1 MDMSL
6 LKRLEKVQIISVIE
20 RAALFGGDIW
30 QTIPGNTERQLLRII
45 QIQNDIKFDK
55 VILRTHT
62 LVNVDPRLPIFIRL
76 SYRNLIFR
84 LDPRQYKING
94 DKLICEYPYEARALE
109 ERNGDRYVLP
119 FDAQISL
126 SLKRVE
132 KTVRELTY
140 DMELRIIDVSTQGF
154 GILISSHN
162 RDYFRKGD
170 HFWLKAIDQKVL
182 RYHILGSVC
191 YVAPKGYFLK
201 KGDVR
206 VGLSLQMPLAPDVFE
221 YLKKKCL
228 IVLSA

>member
-1 MDMSL
+1 MDMAL
-6 LKRLEKVQIISVIE
+6 LKRLEKLQIISVIE

-30 QTIPGNTERQLLRII
+30 QTIPGHTERQLLRII
-45 QIQNDIKFDK
+45 HIQNDIKFDK
-55 VILRTHT
+55 VVLRTHT
-62 LVNVDPRLPIFIRL
+62 LVNVDPRHPIFIRL

-84 LDPRQYKING
+84 LDPRQYKISG
-94 DKLICEYPYEARALE
+94 DKLICDYPQEARALE

-126 SLKRVE
+126 SLRRVE
-132 KTVRELTY
+132 KTLRELTY

-170 HFWLKAIDQKVL
+170 HFWLKAIDQTAL